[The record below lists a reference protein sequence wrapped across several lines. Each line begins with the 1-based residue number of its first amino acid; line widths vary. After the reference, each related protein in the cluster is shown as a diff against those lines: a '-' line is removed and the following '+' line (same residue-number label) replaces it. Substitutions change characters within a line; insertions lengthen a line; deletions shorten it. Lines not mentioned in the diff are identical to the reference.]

1 MPITKSAKKSIRKD
15 KKRTNINI
23 QRKNKV
29 KDLIKKVNNLITQ
42 GKREEAKKLLPQIY
56 KTLDK
61 TAKTGIVKKN
71 NTSRRK
77 SRITKSIN
85 KIKK

>member
-15 KKRTNINI
+15 KKRTEINI

-61 TAKTGIVKKN
+61 NAKTGIVKKN
-71 NTSRRK
+71 NVSRRK
-77 SRITKSIN
+77 SRISKAIN

>member
-15 KKRTNINI
+15 KKRTAINI

-29 KDLIKKVNNLITQ
+29 KDLVKKVNNLIAQ
-42 GKREEAKKLLPQIY
+42 GKKEEAKKLLPQIY

>member
-15 KKRTNINI
+15 KKRTEINI

-29 KDLIKKVNNLITQ
+29 KDLVKKVNNLIAQ
-42 GKREEAKKLLPQIY
+42 GKKEEAKKLLPQIY

>member
-71 NTSRRK
+71 NASRRK
-77 SRITKSIN
+77 SRISKAIN

>member
-29 KDLIKKVNNLITQ
+29 KDLIKKVNNLIAQ
-42 GKREEAKKLLPQIY
+42 GKKEEAKKLLPQIY